1 VETKVVKSPIILQ
14 PRPAPLN
21 LYGVQFYVVREDQQK
36 EFKQRFLKQNES
48 FIYIAFSVKDY
59 ENLAK
64 NISEFERYIKQQQS
78 LIQYYESA
86 ITKN

>member
-1 VETKVVKSPIILQ
+1 VETKVVKSTILIQ
-14 PRPAPLN
+14 PRPSPLN
-21 LYGVQFYVVREDQQK
+21 LYGVQFYVVREDLQE

-48 FIYIAFSVKDY
+48 FVYIAISVKDY

-64 NISEFERYIKQQQS
+64 NVSEFERYIKQQQS